1 MEGNHSNEVTIVVS
15 RKIKHGYEKEY
26 DDWLR
31 RYLEIEIKAPGYLG
45 TTIIIP
51 GGTNSAVRYIIH
63 RYTDKASVREWEDS
77 QQSLK
82 LLEEANNYSIR
93 HYESATGM
101 ETWFALQ
108 DLKTIVAP
116 PKWKMAIVVF
126 IGAYCI
132 SSLSRYIL
140 NPYLGQWPLL
150 SSSIIFTG
158 ILVAGLTYL
167 VMPVLSRLLRRW
179 LYPTNVRHIDA

>member
-1 MEGNHSNEVTIVVS
+1 MEGNHPNEVTIVVS
-15 RKIKHGYEKEY
+15 RKIKPGYEKEY

-31 RYLEIEIKAPGYLG
+31 RYLAIESRSPGYLG
-45 TTIIIP
+45 TTIITQ

-63 RYTDKASVREWEDS
+63 RYTDKASIREWENS

-101 ETWFALQ
+101 ETWFTLP
-108 DLKTIVAP
+108 DLKTIVP
-116 PKWKMAIVVF
+116 PPRWKMEIVVF
-126 IGAYCI
+126 IAAYGI

-140 NPYLGQWPLL
+140 IPYLGEWPIL
-150 SSSIIFTG
+150 SSAIIFTG
-158 ILVAGLTYL
+158 ILVIGLTYL
-167 VMPVLSRLLRRW
+167 AMPILSRLLRRW
-179 LYPTNVRHIDA
+179 LYHLS